1 MVAQASAETFE
12 CASCGELVSR
22 SFADEAARMCFGCL
36 GRRLGEEEADGSGA
50 SFAATAERQRVSELI
65 AEVEEK
71 LRREIRYA
79 AIEDNAPAHAKLTE
93 ILADI
98 EGITRQPRGGTRP

>member
-50 SFAATAERQRVSELI
+50 R
-65 AEVEEK
+65 
-71 LRREIRYA
+71 
-79 AIEDNAPAHAKLTE
+79 
-93 ILADI
+93 
-98 EGITRQPRGGTRP
+98 